1 MKQAVTVYFH
11 NRTNIYYENVL
22 SFKSLLIN
30 SKLVIFIKYKD
41 EEYDKVKIV
50 KFYDILG
57 YSFLDTEYPNNFKE
71 KEKKSFLARRREY
84 VQFI

>member
-30 SKLVIFIKYKD
+30 SKLAVFIKYKND
-41 EEYDKVKIV
+41 EYDEIKIA

-57 YSFLDTEYPNNFKE
+57 YSFLDTKYPNNFKE
-71 KEKKSFLARRREY
+71 KEKKSF
-84 VQFI
+84 FS